1 MTAKDDGQRRVLE
14 LLWKDARRPAR
25 GPRRGLTTERI
36 VAAAIQVAETEGL
49 AALSMRRVAVE
60 LGVGT
65 ASLYTYLPGKAELE
79 ALMADAIGAED
90 PLPDDWPGDW
100 RAKVEAWARTDH
112 ALYRKHPWVLDLV
125 ATVAAPPGPNL
136 LRWMDSALRVLAGT
150 GLTEAEKMA
159 VVESVDAYVRG
170 QARLSLDTREPSPE
184 EVRERDA
191 LLGELVDFEPYPA
204 LVATVRAGVS
214 PYTGDKFEF
223 GLRLLLDGV
232 EALIAARRASTP

>member
-1 MTAKDDGQRRVLE
+1 
-14 LLWKDARRPAR
+14 
-25 GPRRGLTTERI
+25 
-36 VAAAIQVAETEGL
+36 VAAAIQVVEAEGP
-49 AALSMRRVAVE
+49 AALSMRRVAEE

-79 ALMADAIGAED
+79 ALMADSIGADD

-100 RAKVEAWARTDH
+100 RAKLEAWARNDH
-112 ALYRKHPWVLDLV
+112 EGYRKHPWVLHLV
-125 ATVAAPPGPNL
+125 TTVAAPGPGL
-136 LRWMDSALRVLAGT
+136 LRWMDSALRVLEGT
-150 GLTEAEKMA
+150 GLSEAEKMA

-170 QARLSLDTREPSPE
+170 QAKLGLDTREPSAE

-204 LVATVRAGVS
+204 LVAAVRAGVS
-214 PYTGDKFEF
+214 PYAGDQFEF

-232 EALIAARRASTP
+232 EALIASKRAPTS

>member
-1 MTAKDDGQRRVLE
+1 MDAKDDAQRRVLE

-25 GPRRGLTTERI
+25 GPRRGLTMERI
-36 VAAAIQVAETEGL
+36 GAAAIRIAETDGL

-90 PLPDDWPGDW
+90 PLPDDWPGGW
-100 RAKVEAWARTDH
+100 RAKLEAWARNDH
-112 ALYRKHPWVLDLV
+112 EGYRKHPWVLQLV
-125 ATVAAPPGPNL
+125 ATASAPGPNL
-136 LRWMDSALRVLAGT
+136 LRWMDSALRVLEGT
-150 GLTEAEKMA
+150 GLTEAERMA

-170 QARLSLDTREPSPE
+170 QAKLSLDTREPSAA
-184 EVRERDA
+184 EVRGRDA
-191 LLGELVDFEPYPA
+191 VLGELVDFEPYPA
-204 LVATVRAGVS
+204 LVATLRAGVS
-214 PYTGDKFEF
+214 PYAADQFEF

-232 EALIAARRASTP
+232 EALIASKGAPTS

>member
-1 MTAKDDGQRRVLE
+1 MNAKDDAQRRVLE
-14 LLWKDARRPAR
+14 LLWKDTRRPAR
-25 GPRRGLTTERI
+25 GPQRGLTTDRI
-36 VAAAIQVAETEGL
+36 VAAAIHVAETEGL

-79 ALMADAIGAED
+79 ALMADAIGADD
-90 PLPDDWPGDW
+90 PLPNDWPGDW

-112 ALYRKHPWVLDLV
+112 EAYRKHPWVLHLV
-125 ATVAAPPGPNL
+125 ATAVAPGPNL
-136 LRWMDSALRVLAGT
+136 LKWMDSALRVLEGT
-150 GLTEAEKMA
+150 GLAEAEKMA

-170 QARLSLDTREPSPE
+170 QARLSLDTQEPSAE
-184 EVRERDA
+184 EVRARDA
-191 LLGELVDFEPYPA
+191 VLGELVDFEPYPA

-232 EALIAARRASTP
+232 EALIAARKASTP

>member
-1 MTAKDDGQRRVLE
+1 MNAKDDAQRRVLE

-25 GPRRGLTTERI
+25 GPRRGLTMERI
-36 VAAAIQVAETEGL
+36 VAAAIRIAETEGL

-79 ALMADAIGAED
+79 ALMADSIGADD

-100 RAKVEAWARTDH
+100 RAKLEAWARNDH
-112 ALYRKHPWVLDLV
+112 EGYRKHPWVLQLV
-125 ATVAAPPGPNL
+125 ATVAAPGPNL
-136 LRWMDSALRVLAGT
+136 LRWMDSALRVLEGT

-170 QARLSLDTREPSPE
+170 QARLSLDTRELSAD

-191 LLGELVDFEPYPA
+191 ALGELVDFRPYPA

-214 PYTGDKFEF
+214 PYAGDQFEF

-232 EALIAARRASTP
+232 ETLIASKRASTS

>member
-25 GPRRGLTTERI
+25 GPRRGLTMERI
-36 VAAAIQVAETEGL
+36 VAAAIQVAETKGL
-49 AALSMRRVAVE
+49 AALSMRRVAEE

-79 ALMADAIGAED
+79 ALMVDAIGAEG

-112 ALYRKHPWVLDLV
+112 ELYRKHPWVLHLV
-125 ATVAAPPGPNL
+125 ATVAAPGPNL
-136 LRWMDSALRVLAGT
+136 LRWMDSALRVLRET
-150 GLTEAEKMA
+150 GLPEAEKMA

-170 QARLSLDTREPSPE
+170 QARLSLDTREPSAE

-191 LLGELVDFEPYPA
+191 LLGELVDFAPYPA
-204 LVATVRAGVS
+204 LVETVRAGVS

>member
-1 MTAKDDGQRRVLE
+1 MTAKGDGQRRVLE

-25 GPRRGLTTERI
+25 GPRRGLTMERI
-36 VAAAIQVAETEGL
+36 VAAAIQVVETEGP
-49 AALSMRRVAVE
+49 AALSMRRVAEE

-79 ALMADAIGAED
+79 ALMVDAIGAGD

-112 ALYRKHPWVLDLV
+112 ELYRKHPWVLHLV
-125 ATVAAPPGPNL
+125 ATVAAPGPNL
-136 LRWMDSALRVLAGT
+136 LRWMDSALRVLRGT

-170 QARLSLDTREPSPE
+170 QARLSLDTREPSAE

-204 LVATVRAGVS
+204 LVETVRAGVS
-214 PYTGDKFEF
+214 PYAGDKFEF

>member
-1 MTAKDDGQRRVLE
+1 MTAKDGDRRRVLE

-25 GPRRGLTTERI
+25 GPQRGLTAERI
-36 VAAAIQVAETEGL
+36 VEAAIRIAETEGL

-79 ALMADAIGAED
+79 ALMADAVAADE
-90 PLPDDWPGDW
+90 PLPDDRPGDW
-100 RAKVEAWARTDH
+100 RVKVEAWARNDH
-112 ALYRKHPWVLDLV
+112 DAYRKHPWVLQLV
-125 ATVAAPPGPNL
+125 ATVEAPGPNL
-136 LRWMDSALRVLAGT
+136 LRWMDSALRVLEGT

-170 QARLSLDTREPSPE
+170 QARLSLDAREPSAD

-191 LLGELVDFEPYPA
+191 VLGELVDFEPYPA
-204 LVATVRAGVS
+204 LVATLRAGVS

-223 GLRLLLDGV
+223 GLKLLLDGV
-232 EALIAARRASTP
+232 EALIASRRASTP

>member
-1 MTAKDDGQRRVLE
+1 MNAKDDAQRRVLE

-25 GPRRGLTTERI
+25 GPQRGLTTERI
-36 VAAAIQVAETEGL
+36 VAAAIRIAETEGL

-90 PLPDDWPGDW
+90 PLPNDWPGDW
-100 RAKVEAWARTDH
+100 RAKLEAWARNDH
-112 ALYRKHPWVLDLV
+112 EGYRKHPWALNLV
-125 ATVAAPPGPNL
+125 ATAVAPGPNL
-136 LRWMDSALRVLAGT
+136 LRWMDSALRVLEGT

-170 QARLSLDTREPSPE
+170 QARLSLDTEEPSAD

-191 LLGELVDFEPYPA
+191 VLGELVDFEPYPA
-204 LVATVRAGVS
+204 LVTTMRAGVS
-214 PYTGDKFEF
+214 PYMGDKFEF

-232 EALIAARRASTP
+232 EALIASRRASTP

>member
-1 MTAKDDGQRRVLE
+1 MDAKDDAQRRVLE

-25 GPRRGLTTERI
+25 GPQRGLTMERI
-36 VAAAIQVAETEGL
+36 VAAAIRIAETEGL

-79 ALMADAIGAED
+79 ALMADAVGADD
-90 PLPDDWPGDW
+90 PLPNDWPGDW
-100 RAKVEAWARTDH
+100 RAKLEAWARNDH
-112 ALYRKHPWVLDLV
+112 EGYRKHPWVLQLV
-125 ATVAAPPGPNL
+125 ATVAAPGPGL
-136 LRWMDSALRVLAGT
+136 LRWMDSALLVLEGT

-170 QARLSLDTREPSPE
+170 QARLSLDTREQSADE
-184 EVRERDA
+184 MRERDA
-191 LLGELVDFEPYPA
+191 VLGELVDFESYPA
-204 LVATVRAGVS
+204 LIAAVRAGVS

-232 EALIAARRASTP
+232 EALIASRRASTP